1 MNGERGAERAPEHD
15 TDHDFELHCFTP
27 ALGQPDAS
35 PFVVKTLVQVALSG
49 ARARVVSPGRIPAAP
64 KGKLPYIRL
73 PDGTRIGDSELIHRH
88 LAAHHGLDL
97 DSRLSED
104 ERARGRLYARA
115 AEEQLYFCL
124 GVQRW
129 IPDAHYRRIAIAY
142 FERLGLPAP
151 LGRILPPLIRRRT
164 RRALHA
170 QGIGRHAIADVY
182 AFGVETLDAFER
194 VLGDGPFLF
203 GEHLSRADTS
213 VAPMIDGC
221 AAGDFDTPLV
231 HRAAAP
237 ALAAYAA
244 RVRVHAER
252 LVGTGGNDDPPRNA
266 PPRAIDS

>member
-1 MNGERGAERAPEHD
+1 MKTDREGDAGHGA
-15 TDHDFELHCFTP
+15 DHDFELHCFTA

-35 PFVVKTLVQVALSG
+35 PFVIKTLVQVALSD
-49 ARARVVSPGRIPAAP
+49 ARARIVSPGHIPAAP

-88 LAAHHGLDL
+88 LVAHHGLDL
-97 DSRLSED
+97 DAGLDED
-104 ERARGRLYARA
+104 SRARGRLYARA
-115 AEEQLYFCL
+115 AEEQLYVCL

-129 IPDAHYRRIAIAY
+129 IPDAHYRRIAVAY
-142 FERLGLPAP
+142 FEKMGLPAP
-151 LGRILPPLIRRRT
+151 LKRVLPPIIRRRT

-170 QGIGRHAIADVY
+170 QGIGRHSLADVY

-203 GEHLSRADTS
+203 GERLTRADTS

-221 AAGDFDTPLV
+221 AAGDFDTPLAR
-231 HRAAAP
+231 RAAAP
-237 ALAAYAA
+237 ALAAYAE

-252 LVGTGGNDDPPRNA
+252 LAGTADDAA
-266 PPRAIDS
+266 PASPETPS